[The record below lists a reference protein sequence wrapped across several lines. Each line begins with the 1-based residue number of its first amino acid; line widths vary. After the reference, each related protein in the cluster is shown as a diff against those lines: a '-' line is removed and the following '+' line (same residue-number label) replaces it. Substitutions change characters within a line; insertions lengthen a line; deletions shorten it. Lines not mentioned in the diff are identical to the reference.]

1 VHTRHDPKE
10 TVVSTAT
17 PLAQAGPPG
26 PPVSISKGER
36 SLAPDIARGG
46 MLLFIALANVPVHLW
61 GMGVDAYGHNTG
73 QSGADHVALFIE
85 QLVIAERSRPMFAV
99 LYGFGIAIMAS
110 RMFARGMDA
119 KGVRRIIRRRSSW
132 LLLFGFIHAVF
143 LFWGDILAPYGATGL
158 IALGFVHLSDKALK
172 RWLWGSIAYV
182 ALIGNVLMA
191 FLFTSGGG
199 GGAPEMDLPPYLGQM
214 VLGAIVSPVG
224 VLGLL
229 ISGSFIPLVLAGM
242 MLHHAGWIEHPEA
255 HLPQLKRV
263 FASGMAVNVLSSLPV
278 ALIAIGAW
286 EPAHGLWVASVY
298 LTLLGG
304 LYAGIGY
311 ICGFALLAHR
321 LRGYGRRGVPGALAA
336 VGERSLTSYLLQSFI
351 MAPLLTAW
359 GFGLGEDLGY
369 LAAFGVAFATWLTTV
384 VVAVALEKAGKRGPF
399 EVLLRRLTYGPKRN

>member
-1 VHTRHDPKE
+1 
-10 TVVSTAT
+10 VSTAT
-17 PLAQAGPPG
+17 PLATTGPPS
-26 PPVSISKGER
+26 PPTSISKGER

-73 QSGADHVALFIE
+73 QSGADHLALFIE

-119 KGVRRIIRRRSSW
+119 KGVRRIIRRRSAW
-132 LLLFGFIHAVF
+132 LLVFGFIHAVF

-191 FLFTSGGG
+191 FLFTAGGG
-199 GGAPEMDLPPYLGQM
+199 GGAPEMELPPYLGQM
-214 VLGAIVSPVG
+214 VLGALVSPVG

-229 ISGSFIPLVLAGM
+229 ISGSFFPLVLAGM
-242 MLHHAGWIEHPEA
+242 MLHRTGWIEHPEA

-263 FASGMAVNVLSSLPV
+263 FISGMAVNVLSSLPV

-286 EPAHGLWVASVY
+286 EPAHGLWIASVY

-311 ICGFALLAHR
+311 ICGFALLAHK
-321 LRGYGRRGVPGALAA
+321 LRRYGRRGVPGALAA

-359 GFGLGEDLGY
+359 GLGFGEDMGY
-369 LAAFGVAFATWLTTV
+369 LAAFGVAFATWLVTV
-384 VVAVALEKAGKRGPF
+384 AVAVALDKAGKRGPF
-399 EVLLRRLTYGPKRN
+399 EVVLRRLTYGPRRN